1 MPTYDYECHHCG
13 RFEAFQRITEAPFK
27 VCPQCGSE
35 EIRRLISRNA
45 NIIFLGSG
53 FYSTD
58 NRSNNNK
65 PVAKASGDSGA
76 K

>member
-1 MPTYDYECHHCG
+1 MPTYDYECRHCG
-13 RFEAFQRITEAPFK
+13 RFEAFQKITEAPYK

-35 EIRRLISRNA
+35 DIRRLISRNA

-58 NRSNNNK
+58 NRSSH
-65 PVAKASGDSGA
+65 PVAKASGDSGT

>member
-1 MPTYDYECHHCG
+1 MPTYDYECHKCG
-13 RFEAFQRITEAPFK
+13 RFEVFQRITEEPLK

-35 EIRRLISRNA
+35 EIRRLISGHA
-45 NIIFLGSG
+45 NIIFVGSG

-58 NRSNNNK
+58 NRHDK
-65 PVAKASGDSGA
+65 PVAKASGDSGS